1 MITYREEIRRL
12 DLLATPSPWASDG
25 ELYGVRVG
33 GSLIPLGFAPH
44 RPLDSRLIAIYRSA
58 LMSLLDAVD
67 AVESLALRA
76 TANQSVPAAIGI
88 SQILTILDA
97 SDTETESFRETLAE
111 LDRRTTPPPWDP
123 GHLVLGM
130 ELDARLQSSLG
141 IATPRVGDCELI
153 AVARVR
159 GTARS
164 RLPRARRGERR
175 GAWARRRLAPPRR
188 GSSDCCSCDWIRR
201 TSSQRGEWNRNCLT
215 RVVAVGRPIPR

>member
-153 AVARVR
+153 AVARV
-159 GTARS
+159 AV
-164 RLPRARRGERR
+164 PRAVAFLALAAANVVEHGHGDGSLRLD
-175 GAWARRRLAPPRR
+175 GAAAIVAAVTGFDEHRASE
-188 GSSDCCSCDWIRR
+188 GSG
-201 TSSQRGEWNRNCLT
+201 TGT
-215 RVVAVGRPIPR
+215 V